1 MEVCRLAH
9 MFCHML
15 TSEEH
20 TRNTLGTHSMEVCR
34 LAHMF
39 CHMLTSYLTTPLSAW
54 SVCAA
59 KMDKN
64 ATECTRVRA
73 ALPRDTC
80 VSTNRQCVCVC
91 VRERESVCVCV
102 CVGVCIHTSTLFLKK
117 SSV

>member
-1 MEVCRLAH
+1 
-9 MFCHML
+9 
-15 TSEEH
+15 
-20 TRNTLGTHSMEVCR
+20 MEVCR

-91 VRERESVCVCV
+91 VRERERERVCVCV
-102 CVGVCIHTSTLFLKK
+102 WVCVYTPPHYFSKSPLF
-117 SSV
+117 SSDFI

>member
-1 MEVCRLAH
+1 MEVCRLAHMFCHMLTSEEHTRNTLGTHSMEVCRLAH

-80 VSTNRQCVCVC
+80 VSTNRQCVCV
-91 VRERESVCVCV
+91 
-102 CVGVCIHTSTLFLKK
+102 
-117 SSV
+117 